1 MLQKTKGIV
10 LKSVK
15 YSETSLIC
23 KVFTEQLGMRS
34 YMISGV
40 RATKSVHK
48 PALLQPLSL
57 LDMVAYES
65 AKKKINRLKEFKLS
79 TVFQTIPFD
88 ILKSTTGL
96 FMTEIL
102 SKTLKEEAANL
113 PLFAI
118 VEKQILFLD
127 ETEES
132 IANFPIYFLLELSRY
147 LGFYPQNN
155 YSEEYRHFDMEN
167 GRFTGEHLPFLENP
181 QKHGTLSRHLSFI
194 LGQPQESI
202 LHYKILPEDR
212 RALLTLLLQYYE
224 CHLPNFG
231 DIQSVGILQEVLS

>member
-1 MLQKTKGIV
+1 MLQKTRGIV

-23 KVFTEQLGMRS
+23 KVFTEAMGMRS

-40 RATKSVHK
+40 RSTKSVNK

-57 LDMVAYES
+57 LDMVAYERT
-65 AKKKINRLKEFKLS
+65 KKKINRLKEFKLS

-96 FMTEIL
+96 FVTEIL
-102 SKTLKEEAANL
+102 SKTLKEESANI
-113 PLFAI
+113 PLFTL
-118 VEKQILFLD
+118 VHDQILFLD
-127 ETEES
+127 ETKEN
-132 IANFPIYFLLELSRY
+132 IANFPIYFLLELSRH
-147 LGFYPQNN
+147 LGIYPDNN
-155 YSEEYRHFDMEN
+155 YSEERPTFDMDN
-167 GRFTGEHLPFLENP
+167 GRFTSEPLSFLENP
-181 QKHGTLSRHLSFI
+181 AKHGTLSRHLSFI
-194 LGQPQESI
+194 LGQSPETA
-202 LHYKILPEDR
+202 LNYKILGEDR
-212 RALLTLLLQYYE
+212 RLLLTLLLQYYE